1 MKTRAITGFFFVL
14 VMLAAFFFGPYIFLG
29 FFSLLGLLSLF
40 EFYKLIKTTAIH
52 PQQIPGLMLG
62 LIICAAASSYWL
74 NASFSRYFFALI
86 IPFSVLIFYA
96 ELYRKSEKP
105 FHQIAYTFLGL
116 IYTLLPFV
124 FFMAMAFL
132 YGNFNFHF
140 PLGFILLLWTNDTF
154 AYLTGKQLGKNKLF
168 ERHSPKKTWEGL
180 IGGIVATVLVAFV
193 ISRYFQGIS
202 SIHWIVVALII
213 SIFGTMSD
221 LVESML
227 KRSINIKDSGSILPG
242 HGGLLDR
249 FDGLLLA
256 APLVFIYLYLFST
269 L

>member
-1 MKTRAITGFFFVL
+1 FTK
-14 VMLAAFFFGPYIFLG
+14 Y
-29 FFSLLGLLSLF
+29 FS
-40 EFYKLIKTTAIH
+40 
-52 PQQIPGLMLG
+52 G
-62 LIICAAASSYWL
+62 LIVSG
-74 NASFSRYFFALI
+74 
-86 IPFSVLIFYA
+86 SVFIFYA
-96 ELYRKSEKP
+96 ELYRKTDKP
-105 FHQIAYTFLGL
+105 FPQIAFTFLGL

-132 YGNFNFHF
+132 QKTFDYHL

-154 AYLTGKQLGKNKLF
+154 AYLFGKQFGRNKLF

-180 IGGIVATVLVAFV
+180 FGGILAAIIVAFI
-193 ISRYFQGIS
+193 ISRYFTQIS
-202 SIHWIVVALII
+202 TFHWIVVSLII

-242 HGGLLDR
+242 HGGFLDR

-256 APLVFIYLYLFST
+256 APLVFIYLYLFSP

>member
-29 FFSLLGLLSLF
+29 FFSLLALLSLL
-40 EFYKLIKTTAIH
+40 EFYKLIKTTQVH
-52 PQQIPGLMLG
+52 PQQISGLLLG
-62 LIICAAASSYWL
+62 LIICAAASSFWL
-74 NASFSRYFFALI
+74 DASFSRYFSALI

-96 ELYRKSEKP
+96 ELYRKTEQP

-116 IYTLLPFV
+116 IYTLLPFI

-132 YGNFNFHF
+132 QQDFNFHL

-154 AYLTGKQLGKNKLF
+154 AYLAGRKLGKNKLF
-168 ERHSPKKTWEGL
+168 ERHSPKKTWEGF
-180 IGGIVATVLVAFV
+180 IGGIIAAVLVGFV
-193 ISRYFQGIS
+193 ISRYFQEVS
-202 SIHWIVVALII
+202 TLHWIVIALII

-256 APLVFIYLYLFST
+256 APLVFIYLYLFSP

>member
-1 MKTRAITGFFFVL
+1 MKTRAITGFIFVL
-14 VMLAAFFFGPYIFLG
+14 VMLSAFFFGPYVFLG
-29 FFSLLGLLSLF
+29 FFSLLALLSLF
-40 EFYKLIKTTAIH
+40 EFFGLIKTTNIY
-52 PQQIPGLMLG
+52 PQPIWGILLG
-62 LIICAAASSYWL
+62 SVICAAAASFWL
-74 NASFSRYFFALI
+74 NTSFTRYLSASIVPLGVIVFF
-86 IPFSVLIFYA
+86 A

-105 FHQIAYTFLGL
+105 IHQIAYTFLGL
-116 IYTLLPFV
+116 IYTVLPFV

-132 YGNFNFHF
+132 SGNFNFHL

-154 AYLTGKQLGKNKLF
+154 AYLTGRKFGKNKLF
-168 ERHSPKKTWEGL
+168 ERHSPKKTWEGF
-180 IGGIVATVLVAFV
+180 IGGIVAAALVAFL
-193 ISRYFQGIS
+193 ISHYFHEIS
-202 SIHWIVVALII
+202 IVTWIIVALII

-227 KRSINIKDSGSILPG
+227 KRSINVKDSGSILPG

-256 APLVFIYLYLFST
+256 APLVFIYLYLFSN

>member
-1 MKTRAITGFFFVL
+1 MKTRAITGFFFVV
-14 VMLAAFFFGPYIFLG
+14 VMLAAFFCGAYVFLG
-29 FFSLLGLLSLF
+29 FFSLLSLLCLF
-40 EFYKLIKTTAIH
+40 EFYGLIKTTGIY
-52 PQQIPGLMLG
+52 PQQLLGLLIG
-62 LIICAAASSYWL
+62 LIICACSASYWL
-74 NASFSRYFFALI
+74 NASFIGYFSMLI
-86 IPFSVLIFYA
+86 IPLGVAVFFA

-116 IYTLLPFV
+116 FYTLMPFV
-124 FFMAMAFL
+124 FFMALGFFQ
-132 YGNFNFHF
+132 GNFNFHL

-154 AYLTGKQLGKNKLF
+154 AYLFGRKFGKTKLF
-168 ERHSPKKTWEGL
+168 ERHSPKKTWEGF
-180 IGGIVATVLVAFV
+180 IGGIIATALIAFL
-193 ISRYFQGIS
+193 ISHYFQEIS
-202 SIHWIVVALII
+202 AIHWIIVALII

-227 KRSINIKDSGSILPG
+227 KRSINVKDSGIILPG

-256 APLVFIYLYLFST
+256 APLVFIYLYLFSN

>member
-1 MKTRAITGFFFVL
+1 MKTRAITGFVFVL
-14 VMLAAFFFGPYIFLG
+14 VMLAAFFFGTYVFLG
-29 FFSLLGLLSLF
+29 FFSVLSLLCLF
-40 EFYKLIKTTAIH
+40 EFYGLIKTTGII
-52 PQQIPGLMLG
+52 PQQTNGLILGIITCAAVTSFWLDASFTRCFLG
-62 LIICAAASSYWL
+62 LIVLIC
-74 NASFSRYFFALI
+74 
-86 IPFSVLIFYA
+86 VVIFYA
-96 ELYRKSEKP
+96 ELYRKTDKP
-105 FHQIAYTFLGL
+105 FPQIAFTFLGL

-132 YGNFNFHF
+132 QKTFNYHL

-154 AYLTGKQLGKNKLF
+154 AYLAGRQFGKNKLF
-168 ERHSPKKTWEGL
+168 ERHSPKKTWEGF
-180 IGGIVATVLVAFV
+180 IGGILAAAIVAFI
-193 ISRYFQGIS
+193 ISRYFQQIS
-202 SIHWIVVALII
+202 TFHWIVVSLII

-227 KRSINIKDSGSILPG
+227 KRSINVKDSGSILPG
-242 HGGLLDR
+242 HGGFLDR

>member
-14 VMLAAFFFGPYIFLG
+14 VMLAAFFFGPYVFLG
-29 FFSLLGLLSLF
+29 FFSLLALLSLL

-52 PQQIPGLMLG
+52 PQQISGLLLS
-62 LIICAAASSYWL
+62 LIICTAASSFWL

-96 ELYRKSEKP
+96 ELYRKTEQP

-132 YGNFNFHF
+132 QQNFNFHL

-154 AYLTGKQLGKNKLF
+154 AYLAGRKLGKNKLF
-168 ERHSPKKTWEGL
+168 ERHSPKKTWEGF
-180 IGGIVATVLVAFV
+180 IGGIIAAVLVGFV
-193 ISRYFQGIS
+193 ISRYFQEVS
-202 SIHWIVVALII
+202 TIHWIVIALII

-227 KRSINIKDSGSILPG
+227 KRSISVKDSGSILPG

-256 APLVFIYLYLFST
+256 APLVFIYLYLFSP

>member
-1 MKTRAITGFFFVL
+1 MKTRAITGFVFVL

-29 FFSLLGLLSLF
+29 FFSLLSLLCLF
-40 EFYKLIKTTAIH
+40 EFYGLIKPTGIL
-52 PQQIPGLMLG
+52 PQQTNGLVLG
-62 LIICAAASSYWL
+62 LVICATATSFWL
-74 NASFSRYFFALI
+74 DASFTRYFSALI
-86 IPFSVLIFYA
+86 VPFSVLIFYA
-96 ELYRKSEKP
+96 ELYRKTDKP
-105 FHQIAYTFLGL
+105 FPQIAFTFLGL

-132 YGNFNFHF
+132 QKTFDYHL

-154 AYLTGKQLGKNKLF
+154 AYLAGRQFGRNKLF
-168 ERHSPKKTWEGL
+168 ERHSPKKTWEGF
-180 IGGIVATVLVAFV
+180 IGGIIATAIIAFI
-193 ISRYFQGIS
+193 ISRYFQQIS
-202 SIHWIVVALII
+202 TFHWIIVSLII

-227 KRSINIKDSGSILPG
+227 KRSINVKDSGSILPG

-256 APLVFIYLYLFST
+256 APLVFIYLYLFSP

>member
-1 MKTRAITGFFFVL
+1 MKTRAITGFFFVV
-14 VMLAAFFFGPYIFLG
+14 VMLVAFFFGPYVFLG
-29 FFSLLGLLSLF
+29 FFSLLSLLCLF
-40 EFYKLIKTTAIH
+40 EFYGLINTTDIY
-52 PQQIPGLMLG
+52 PQQVIG
-62 LIICAAASSYWL
+62 LILGAVICAGTASFWL
-74 NASFSRYFFALI
+74 DASFSRYFSALI
-86 IPFSVLIFYA
+86 ILLSVIVFFA
-96 ELYRKSEKP
+96 ELYRKPAKP

-116 IYTLLPFV
+116 IYTLMPFV

-132 YGNFNFHF
+132 QGKFSFHL
-140 PLGFILLLWTNDTF
+140 PLGFILLLWTNDTS
-154 AYLTGKQLGKNKLF
+154 AYLIGKNFGKNKLF
-168 ERHSPKKTWEGL
+168 ERHSPKKTWEGF
-180 IGGIVATVLVAFV
+180 IGGIAATALIAFL
-193 ISRYFQGIS
+193 ISRYFQEVS
-202 SIHWIVVALII
+202 ALHWIIVALII

-227 KRSINIKDSGSILPG
+227 KRSINVKDSGSILPG

>member
-14 VMLAAFFFGPYIFLG
+14 VMLAAFFFGPYVFTG
-29 FFSLLGLLSLF
+29 FFSLLALLSLL
-40 EFYKLIKTTAIH
+40 EFYGLVKTTGIY
-52 PQQIPGLMLG
+52 PQQLLG
-62 LIICAAASSYWL
+62 LILGLVICAAAASFWFD
-74 NASFSRYFFALI
+74 ASFSRYFSASI
-86 IPFSVLIFYA
+86 IPLCVLIFYA
-96 ELYRKSEKP
+96 ELYRKTNKP

-132 YGNFNFHF
+132 HRNFNVHL

-154 AYLTGKQLGKNKLF
+154 AYLTGRKFGKNKLF
-168 ERHSPKKTWEGL
+168 ERHSPKKTWEGF
-180 IGGIVATVLVAFV
+180 IGGIVAAVLVGFV
-193 ISRYFQGIS
+193 ISRYFREIS
-202 SIHWIVVALII
+202 AIHWIIVALII
-213 SIFGTMSD
+213 SVFGTMSD

-227 KRSINIKDSGSILPG
+227 KRSINVKDSGSILPG

-249 FDGLLLA
+249 FDGLFLA

>member
-1 MKTRAITGFFFVL
+1 MKTRAITGFVFVL

-29 FFSLLGLLSLF
+29 FFSLLSLLCLF
-40 EFYKLIKTTAIH
+40 EFYGLIKPTGIF
-52 PQQIPGLMLG
+52 PQQTNGLILG
-62 LIICAAASSYWL
+62 LVICAAATSFWL
-74 NASFSRYFFALI
+74 DASFTRYFSALI
-86 IPFSVLIFYA
+86 VPFSVLIFYA
-96 ELYRKSEKP
+96 ELYRKTDKP
-105 FHQIAYTFLGL
+105 FPQIAFTFLGL

-132 YGNFNFHF
+132 QKTFDYHL

-154 AYLTGKQLGKNKLF
+154 AYLAGRQFGRNKLF
-168 ERHSPKKTWEGL
+168 ERHSPKKTWEGF
-180 IGGIVATVLVAFV
+180 IGGIIAAAIIAFI
-193 ISRYFQGIS
+193 ISRYFQQIS
-202 SIHWIVVALII
+202 TFHWIIVSLII

-227 KRSINIKDSGSILPG
+227 KRSINVKDSGSILPG

-256 APLVFIYLYLFST
+256 APLVFIYLYLFSP

>member
-14 VMLAAFFFGPYIFLG
+14 VMLAAFFFGPYVFLS
-29 FFSLLGLLSLF
+29 FFSLLSLLCLF
-40 EFYKLIKTTAIH
+40 EFYGLIKTTGVY
-52 PQQIPGLMLG
+52 PQQILG
-62 LIICAAASSYWL
+62 LVLGLLICITATSFWL
-74 NASFSRYFFALI
+74 NASFTRYFSGLI
-86 IPFSVLIFYA
+86 VLFCVLIFFA
-96 ELYRKSEKP
+96 ELYQKSEKP

-116 IYTLLPFV
+116 IYTLIPFV
-124 FFMAMAFL
+124 FFMAIGFL
-132 YGNFNFHF
+132 HHDFNFHL

-154 AYLTGKQLGKNKLF
+154 AYLSGRQFGRNKLF
-168 ERHSPKKTWEGL
+168 EQHSPKKTWEGF
-180 IGGIVATVLVAFV
+180 IGGIIVAVIIAFI
-193 ISRYFQGIS
+193 ISQYFLQIS
-202 SIHWIVVALII
+202 IFHWIIVSLII

-227 KRSINIKDSGSILPG
+227 KRSINVKDSGNILPG

-256 APLVFIYLYLFST
+256 APLVFIYLYLFSP